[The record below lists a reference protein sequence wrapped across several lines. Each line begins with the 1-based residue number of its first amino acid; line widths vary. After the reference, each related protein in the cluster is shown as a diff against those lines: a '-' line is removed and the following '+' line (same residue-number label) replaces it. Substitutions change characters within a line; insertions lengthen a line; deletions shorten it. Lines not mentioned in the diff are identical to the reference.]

1 MKSTKASTAAAVA
14 AILAVVAIGAALL
27 GYAVHSP
34 PSPERLAAPAQRD
47 QNAEEAAPAPELVA
61 ESLRIRRGDTLEVLL
76 KRARVPL
83 DDRLEIIDSVRRA
96 FDVRKFR
103 AGTYLVVKREP
114 PAGTV
119 ELLEYT
125 IDPDH
130 CLRVRRD
137 SGSFSASIEEIPGV
151 VRTVA
156 VCGILEGSLFESIAA
171 TGERPELALA
181 MAEIFA
187 WDIDFYTD
195 PRRGD
200 DFCLLVEKKEYF
212 NGQPPTYKRIL
223 AARYNNAGALYEGFL
238 YPDPDGKPRYYSRDG
253 RSLQAAFLRSP
264 LKFSARISSHF
275 SRHRFHPI
283 LKIYRPHLGTDY
295 AAPRGTPV
303 QAIASGR
310 VTFAGWSGGAGRMVK
325 IRHANGFET
334 RYLHL
339 SRIFVRRGQRVSQG
353 QRIGLVG
360 ATGLATGPH
369 LDFRILKH
377 GKYLN
382 FERLRPPR
390 ARRLTARQMREFAP
404 ARDQYAA
411 LIQRRLAPGPVLA
424 SAGSA
429 LSPTAVD

>member
-1 MKSTKASTAAAVA
+1 MERPAALVLASV
-14 AILAVVAIGAALL
+14 IVGAIGAALL
-27 GYAVHSP
+27 ATAFRHPPDPAALASP
-34 PSPERLAAPAQRD
+34 
-47 QNAEEAAPAPELVA
+47 NAEAVQQQDNSGPDPELVT
-61 ESLRIRRGDTLEVLL
+61 ERLRIRRGDTLEVLL
-76 KRARVPL
+76 NRAGVPRA
-83 DDRLEIIDSVRRA
+83 DRLEIVNAVRRA

-103 AGTYLVVKREP
+103 AGTDLVLKRSP
-114 PAGTV
+114 AAGTV
-119 ELLEYT
+119 EALEYPV
-125 IDPDH
+125 DPDH
-130 CLRVRRD
+130 QLTVMRA
-137 SGSFSASIEEIPGV
+137 SGSFTAAVEEIPGV
-151 VRTVA
+151 IRTVA

-171 TGERPELALA
+171 AGERPELALA

-223 AARYNNAGALYEGFL
+223 AARYNNSGTLYEGFL
-238 YPDPDGKPRYYSRDG
+238 FPDPDGKPQYYSRDG

-264 LKFSARISSHF
+264 LKFSARVSSHF
-275 SRHRFHPI
+275 SRRRFHPI
-283 LKIYRPHLGTDY
+283 LKIYRPHLGVDY
-295 AAPRGTPV
+295 AAPKGTPV

-310 VTFAGWSGGAGRMVK
+310 VIFAGWSGGAGRMVK

-339 SRIFVRRGQRVSQG
+339 SRIFVRRGQRVAQG

-369 LDFRILKH
+369 LDFRILKN

-382 FERLRPPR
+382 FERLKPPR
-390 ARRLTARQMREFAP
+390 ARRLTAQQMREFAP

-411 LIQRRLAPGPVLA
+411 LIHRRLAPGPILA
-424 SAGSA
+424 SAQGTQT
-429 LSPTAVD
+429 PQAVD

>member
-1 MKSTKASTAAAVA
+1 MNRRTAAA
-14 AILAVVAIGAALL
+14 LASFVLLAIGAALL
-27 GYAVHSP
+27 GFTYSNP
-34 PSPERLAAPAQRD
+34 PDPARFARSEPETPSAGQDAAPQ
-47 QNAEEAAPAPELVA
+47 PELLA
-61 ESLRIRRGDTLEVLL
+61 ERLRIRRGDTLEVLL
-76 KRARVPL
+76 ERAGLPGE
-83 DDRLEIIDSVRRA
+83 DRLEIIRAVRRA

-103 AGTYLVVKREP
+103 AGAHLTVKRLP
-114 PAGTV
+114 GSDTV
-119 ELLEYT
+119 QVLEYAT
-125 IDPDH
+125 DPDH
-130 CLRVRRD
+130 YLSVRRTPA
-137 SGSFSASIEEIPGV
+137 GFTASIEEIPGV

-223 AARYNNAGALYEGFL
+223 AARYNNSGTVYEGFL
-238 YPDPDGKPRYYSRDG
+238 FPDPDGKPQYYSRDG

-264 LKFSARISSHF
+264 LKFSARVSSRF
-275 SRHRFHPI
+275 SRRRFHPV
-283 LKIYRPHLGTDY
+283 LKIYRPHLGVDY

-310 VTFAGWSGGAGRMVK
+310 VIFAGWAGGGGRTVK

-339 SRIFVRRGQRVSQG
+339 SRIFVRRGQRVAQG

-369 LDFRILKH
+369 LDFRILKN

-382 FERLRPPR
+382 FERLKPPR

-429 LSPTAVD
+429 SSPAAVD